1 MDPAAPEGAGGL
13 LQAAGAPASLAL
25 VGAGKMGGAL
35 LEGWLAIGLDPSRV
49 TVIDPGMPDERRG
62 TLSARGVLALP
73 SPEGASPAEMILL
86 AIKPQAFDE
95 AARGLASLIAP
106 GACLLSVMAGKTI
119 DDIQRLLPGAGAVV
133 RTIPNTPASVG
144 RGITAAFAGRGVTER
159 HRATADALLS
169 AVGRVEW
176 LDDEGLI
183 DAATAVS
190 GSGPAYVFHMV
201 ECLAQAGAAAGLPP
215 DLAMRLARATV
226 EGAGELL
233 HRSPLPAS
241 VLRENVTSPGGT
253 TAAALGVLMA
263 PDTGL
268 AALMRDAVAAAERR
282 AGELSG

>member
-1 MDPAAPEGAGGL
+1 
-13 LQAAGAPASLAL
+13 
-25 VGAGKMGGAL
+25 MGWAL
-35 LEGWLAIGLDPSRV
+35 LEGWLALGLEPGRV
-49 TVIDPGMPDERRG
+49 IVIDPGLPEERRRELAG
-62 TLSARGVLALP
+62 RGVRALP
-73 SPEGASPAEMILL
+73 SPEGAEAAEAVVL
-86 AIKPQAFDE
+86 AVKPQAFE
-95 AARGLASLIAP
+95 AAAGALQDLVAP
-106 GACLLSVMAGKTI
+106 GACLVSVMAGKTI
-119 DDIQRLLPGAGAVV
+119 ADIQRRLPGAGSVV

-144 RGITAAFAGRGVTER
+144 RGVTAAFAGRGVTAR
-159 HRATADALLS
+159 QRAAADALLS

-201 ECLAQAGAAAGLPP
+201 ECLAAAGVAVGLPP
-215 DLAMRLARATV
+215 ELAMRLARATV

-241 VLRENVTSPGGT
+241 VLRENVTSPAGT
-253 TAAALGVLMA
+253 TAAALHVLIA